1 MMERMFRFHRL
12 FLLGP
17 SVAACLFAQTPP
29 AIDNDQV
36 RVLTA
41 HDEPHVKH
49 ALHEHK
55 LNRVMVYLTAGEQ
68 DIITQD
74 GKKTTLKFKP
84 GDVKWS
90 PASGMHTS
98 EVTSA
103 SPVNII
109 EIEVKKPGDPSK
121 TAAVALDP
129 LKVSPSVYKLEF
141 ENAQVRVMRV
151 KFPAHGAVPEHEHAL
166 NRVVV
171 YLTEQDSKL
180 TTPDGKVEESKHKVG
195 QASWGGPTRHK
206 EENVLDT
213 PVEVIVVEFKS

>member
-36 RVLTA
+36 RALTA

-84 GDVKWS
+84 GDVGRFAVDTRKICLFD
-90 PASGMHTS
+90 P
-98 EVTSA
+98 VTERLIA
-103 SPVNII
+103 
-109 EIEVKKPGDPSK
+109 
-121 TAAVALDP
+121 
-129 LKVSPSVYKLEF
+129 
-141 ENAQVRVMRV
+141 
-151 KFPAHGAVPEHEHAL
+151 
-166 NRVVV
+166 
-171 YLTEQDSKL
+171 
-180 TTPDGKVEESKHKVG
+180 
-195 QASWGGPTRHK
+195 
-206 EENVLDT
+206 
-213 PVEVIVVEFKS
+213 